1 MKKIIIASGLVLVL
15 VASCLAVF
23 ASCNKNAKDL
33 EYVQDKGTLLVGVTD
48 YEPMDYQDAS
58 GKWIGFDADVAR
70 AVGEKLGV
78 KVEFVE
84 IDWEQKIVE
93 LKSKKIDV
101 IWNGMTV
108 TDKLAKEM
116 DFSYSYAKNSQV
128 IVTKSANLSAYS
140 SVESIAAAN
149 AKVAV
154 ESGSAGETVAKE
166 KFNASN
172 VIDMQGQI
180 KALTEVV
187 AGTSAVAIVDYTLA
201 ASKCGSGNFADL
213 AIVPGIEFEQ
223 EEFAVGIRKGS
234 NMTEKINEALVALYN
249 DGTIEAIRQ
258 KYDPDAIA
266 LMDLSKAK

>member
-1 MKKIIIASGLVLVL
+1 MKRKILAIVLVLVL
-15 VASCLAVF
+15 AASCVAVF
-23 ASCNKNAKDL
+23 TACNKNAKDL
-33 EYVQDKGTLLVGVTD
+33 EYIQEKGTLVVGVTD
-48 YEPMDYQDAS
+48 YEPMDYQDES

-108 TDKLAKEM
+108 TDALAKEM
-116 DFSYSYAKNSQV
+116 DFSYSYAQNSQV
-128 IVTKSANLSAYS
+128 IVTKSANIDRYSTVAKMVSAG
-140 SVESIAAAN
+140 

-154 ESGSAGETVAKE
+154 ESGSAGETVAKANFAAD
-166 KFNASN
+166 KI
-172 VIDMQGQI
+172 VDLQGQI

-187 AGTSAVAIVDYTLA
+187 AGTSDIAVVDYTLA
-201 ASKCGSGNFADL
+201 ASKCGSGNFSDL
-213 AIVPGIEFEQ
+213 AIIPNVEFDK

-234 NMTEKINEALVALYN
+234 NLTEKLNATLVELYN
-249 DGTIEAIRQ
+249 DGTIESIRQ
-258 KYDPDAIA
+258 QYDADAIA
-266 LMDLSKAK
+266 LMDLSKK

>member
-1 MKKIIIASGLVLVL
+1 MKKVIITVLLIAVL
-15 VASCLAVF
+15 VASCLVAF
-23 ASCNKNAKDL
+23 ASCNKKEDW
-33 EYVQDKGTLLVGVTD
+33 EYIQNKGTLIVGVTD

-84 IDWEQKIVE
+84 IDWDEKIVE

-108 TDKLAKEM
+108 TEELGKEM

-128 IVTKSANLSAYS
+128 IVTKSANLEKYS
-140 SVESIAAAN
+140 TTAKVTSEN
-149 AKVAV
+149 AKIAV
-154 ESGSAGETVAKE
+154 EGGSAGETVAKDTF
-166 KFNASN
+166 KDLT
-172 VIDMQGQI
+172 VVDVQGQVN
-180 KALTEVV
+180 ALTEVKM
-187 AGTSAVAIVDYTLA
+187 GTSDIAIVDYTLA
-201 ASKCGSGNFADL
+201 ASKCGVGNFADL
-213 AIVPGIEFEQ
+213 AVVPGVEFEE

-234 NMTEKINEALVALYN
+234 KLTEKINAALVELYN
-249 DGTIEAIRQ
+249 DGTIETIRQ

-266 LMDLSKAK
+266 LLDLSKAK

>member
-1 MKKIIIASGLVLVL
+1 MKKTIIAIILVLAVI
-15 VASCLAVF
+15 VSCAAVF
-23 ASCNKNAKDL
+23 AGCNKNAKDL
-33 EYVQDKGTLLVGVTD
+33 EYIQEKGTLLVGVTD
-48 YEPMDYQDAS
+48 YEPMDFQDAS

-84 IDWEQKIVE
+84 IDWEEKIVE
-93 LKSKKIDV
+93 LKAKKIDV

-108 TDKLAKEM
+108 TDALAKEM

-128 IVTKSANLSAYS
+128 IVTKSANADKYS
-140 SVESIAAAN
+140 TVEKIVAEN

-166 KFNASN
+166 KFSASN
-172 VIDMQGQI
+172 VVDMQGQI

-201 ASKCGSGNFADL
+201 ASKCGSGSFSDL
-213 AIVPGIEFEQ
+213 AIIPGVEFEE

-234 NMTEKINEALVALYN
+234 NLTAKLNAALVELYN
-249 DGTIEAIRQ
+249 DGTIETIRQ
-258 KYDPDAIA
+258 QYDPDAIA
-266 LMDLSKAK
+266 LLDLSKAK

>member
-1 MKKIIIASGLVLVL
+1 MKKVIIAVLLIAVLV
-15 VASCLAVF
+15 VSCLAVF
-23 ASCNKNAKDL
+23 ASCNKKEDW
-33 EYVQDKGTLLVGVTD
+33 EYIQNKGTLIVGVTD

-84 IDWEQKIVE
+84 IDWDEKIVE

-108 TDKLAKEM
+108 TEELGKEM

-128 IVTKSANLSAYS
+128 IVTKSANLDKYS
-140 SVESIAAAN
+140 TAAKVTSEN
-149 AKVAV
+149 AKIAV
-154 ESGSAGETVAKE
+154 EGGSAGETVAKDTF
-166 KFNASN
+166 KNLTIVDVQAQVN
-172 VIDMQGQI
+172 
-180 KALTEVV
+180 ALTEVKM
-187 AGTSAVAIVDYTLA
+187 GTSDIAIVDYTLA
-201 ASKCGSGNFADL
+201 ASKCGAGNFADL
-213 AIVPGIEFEQ
+213 AIVPGVEFEE

-234 NMTEKINEALVALYN
+234 KLTEKINAALVELYN
-249 DGTIEAIRQ
+249 DGTIETIRQ

-266 LMDLSKAK
+266 LLDLSKAK